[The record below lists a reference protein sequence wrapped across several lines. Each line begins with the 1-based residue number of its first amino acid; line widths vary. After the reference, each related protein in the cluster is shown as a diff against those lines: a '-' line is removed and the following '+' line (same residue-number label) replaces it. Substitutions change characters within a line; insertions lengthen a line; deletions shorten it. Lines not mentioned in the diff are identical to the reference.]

1 MNTLLSAA
9 GVLATMEPRLFD
21 LDFQLFHDAAL
32 MIIAVVA
39 LFLIMSYF
47 LFNPA
52 RAFLQKRQDKI
63 RTELEDAKTNQE
75 DACALKAEYDEKL
88 RNVEKEAEGI
98 LADARKRALANENRI
113 VAEAKEEAAAI
124 VERAREEAKLEKT
137 TKGGTN
143 LNTLINATGILATM
157 EPRLFDL
164 DFQLFHDAVL
174 MIIAVVALFLIM
186 SYFLFNPARAFLEKR
201 QEKIRTELED
211 AKNNQEE
218 AHALKKEYESKLKNI
233 DKEAES
239 ILADARKRALANENR
254 IVAAAKE
261 EAAAIIE
268 RAREEAKLEKQKL
281 ADEVK
286 KEIVAVAALMAG
298 KVVASSVD
306 VTIQDSLIDET
317 LKEIGDSTWLS

>member
-1 MNTLLSAA
+1 MNTLLSAT

-52 RAFLQKRQDKI
+52 REFLQ
-63 RTELEDAKTNQE
+63 
-75 DACALKAEYDEKL
+75 
-88 RNVEKEAEGI
+88 
-98 LADARKRALANENRI
+98 
-113 VAEAKEEAAAI
+113 
-124 VERAREEAKLEKT
+124 
-137 TKGGTN
+137 
-143 LNTLINATGILATM
+143 
-157 EPRLFDL
+157 
-164 DFQLFHDAVL
+164 
-174 MIIAVVALFLIM
+174 
-186 SYFLFNPARAFLEKR
+186 KR
-201 QEKIRTELED
+201 QEKIRAELED
-211 AKNNQEE
+211 AKNNQED
-218 AHALKKEYESKLKNI
+218 AKVLKAEYESKLKNI

-268 RAREEAKLEKQKL
+268 RAREEAKLEKQKM
-281 ADEVK
+281 ADDVK

-298 KVVASSVD
+298 KVVASTVD